1 MISTR
6 TTVTATPAK
15 IVSKAINEPRTIVV
29 RPDGNDL
36 YIGGDDVTT
45 SNGLKIDNNTN
56 FTIEIPPNEE
66 LWAVVSSGT
75 HAAIVLTWPV
85 ETV

>member
-6 TTVTATPAK
+6 TSVGVTAAK
-15 IVSKAINEPRTIVV
+15 IVSKAVNEHRTIIV
-29 RPDGNDL
+29 RPDGNDI

-45 SNGLKIDNNTN
+45 TNGLKIDNNTN

-66 LWAVVSSGT
+66 LWAVTSSGT

-85 ETV
+85 IEQ